1 MTDDALSLP
10 AAAGALRRGTVGL
23 ARRLRAERPDDPI
36 SLGKVSLMSHL
47 VRQGSL
53 TPGQL
58 ATAERLQPQSLTRQ
72 LAELEA
78 EGLVTRSTTEVDR
91 RRSLIS
97 LTAAGRAA
105 LARDMHSRDRWLAG
119 ALAHLSPAERELL
132 RIAAS
137 LMEQLADYGPHDG
150 AALPGKQE

>member
-1 MTDDALSLP
+1 MRTMTDDALSLP
-10 AAAGALRRGTVGL
+10 AAAAALRRGTVGL

-47 VRQGSL
+47 VRQGPL

-58 ATAERLQPQSLTRQ
+58 AAAERLQPQSLTRQ

-105 LARDMHSRDRWLAG
+105 LA
-119 ALAHLSPAERELL
+119 
-132 RIAAS
+132 
-137 LMEQLADYGPHDG
+137 
-150 AALPGKQE
+150 